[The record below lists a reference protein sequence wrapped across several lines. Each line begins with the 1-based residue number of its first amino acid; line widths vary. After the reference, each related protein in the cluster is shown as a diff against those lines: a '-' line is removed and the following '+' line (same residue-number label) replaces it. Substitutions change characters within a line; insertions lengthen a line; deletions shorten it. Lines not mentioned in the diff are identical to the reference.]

1 MGKIEIVTDRQAV
14 GDGRPRLLFI
24 SPRFLFPL
32 DEGGKI
38 RTAGTLRAM
47 RGGAFHITLVGP
59 APADWQRHSAE
70 IASVCDVFRPWPM
83 PGAKGLRR
91 IAGLIGSTPVSAA
104 TDRTGTACA
113 IVQEELAAKPDLA
126 LFDFAHAGVFM
137 PPRIEVPTVLF
148 THNIEAEILE
158 RHAGVATGPAK
169 WIWQREAAKMRAFEG
184 QALRRCDRVIAVSA
198 RDAKGLAEQ
207 YRLPVVD
214 LVDTGV
220 DLDFYGYHAPD
231 EQTNTVVFSGAM
243 DSRSNIDGISFLME
257 EVWPHLMALRPDAR
271 MIVAGRNPPQALVEK
286 ARARRLN
293 WEFTGYVDDIRAP
306 VLAGSVSVI
315 PLRVGSGTRLKAFE
329 AVALGRPIVSTTIG
343 VEGLPLEPGRHCLIA
358 DDGPAFAQALA
369 RLLEDRE
376 ERVRIARAA
385 RDLLEERFSW
395 AHIGKQ
401 FEGICLR
408 AIGR

>member
-1 MGKIEIVTDRQAV
+1 
-14 GDGRPRLLFI
+14 
-24 SPRFLFPL
+24 
-32 DEGGKI
+32 
-38 RTAGTLRAM
+38 
-47 RGGAFHITLVGP
+47 
-59 APADWQRHSAE
+59 
-70 IASVCDVFRPWPM
+70 
-83 PGAKGLRR
+83 
-91 IAGLIGSTPVSAA
+91 
-104 TDRTGTACA
+104 
-113 IVQEELAAKPDLA
+113 
-126 LFDFAHAGVFM
+126 
-137 PPRIEVPTVLF
+137 
-148 THNIEAEILE
+148 
-158 RHAGVATGPAK
+158 
-169 WIWQREAAKMRAFEG
+169 MRAFEG